1 MHYYKR
7 QNISL
12 YLLFFIIGLSA
23 CNTPKTDVSIFPEA
37 PEEKLDQYCSYL
49 KNTQNASNNAYM
61 PFFYKR
67 FNKLVHEN
75 KIDSAA
81 QILTITGDCLRKIYI
96 LDSSFIKTNLHFLG
110 KFGKKL
116 SSKYYSNLYSNV
128 GLYYSDIGKFD
139 MGTYYLNKSMVPAND
154 KSTYQ
159 NNAYSAY
166 SLIFCHLNN
175 GRLAQSLSNGF
186 KALKMYENLKDTA
199 YLGATYSGIACIYR
213 FQDDYTEALNYE
225 NQGFELIKK
234 TSDSDKIL
242 VVSLN
247 KISLYNDMNNPNLGV
262 FIDSTRRFAQAWSKK
277 TDLQLFGIESWY
289 AFKLVFENKLEEAKV
304 ILDKLKPLVNS
315 VDEVSRDYYF
325 NAFSEY
331 EIKMGQGSKIIDY
344 YHKKIPE
351 LKENEDYLRLS
362 LYNHILHDDA
372 FLKKDYK
379 NALYYQRQFQIATD
393 SLNNKVL
400 RIKVKEFDKKYK
412 TAQKEQQIHLQEA
425 EISKKN
431 SLIGL
436 LVSSIIGLFLLI
448 TTYYLWH
455 KQKNL
460 TQEKN
465 NSMNFTKQLL
475 ENTETERKRIA
486 SDLHDSIS
494 HELLNLKS
502 GLSQDIAIVSNKI
515 DGIINDIRG
524 ISRNLHPVMFDK
536 IGLEPN
542 IEALIERI
550 QYQNDFM
557 VNLDIDYS
565 GSLTSSDELQIYRI
579 IQEALTNVIKYANAY
594 AAKITINDGNDKVF
608 IEIRD
613 NGKGFDVKN
622 TINSGKAFGLHNIIE
637 RSRVIGGQAN
647 IQSSQEGTIITISI
661 AKK

>member
-1 MHYYKR
+1 MLNYKYP
-7 QNISL
+7 NTLFYLFVIISL
-12 YLLFFIIGLSA
+12 LA
-23 CNTPKTDVSIFPEA
+23 CESPKTDDSIYTKA
-37 PEEKLDQYCSYL
+37 PEEKLDKYCSYL
-49 KNTQNASNNAYM
+49 KDPKNASDSVYM
-61 PFFYKR
+61 SFCYNR
-67 FNKLVHEN
+67 FNKLVKEN

-81 QILTITGDCLRKIYI
+81 QVLSITGDGLRKVYI
-96 LDSSFIKTNLHFLG
+96 LDSNFIKTNLSFLE

-116 SSKYYSNLYSNV
+116 MPKYYSILYSNV
-128 GLYYSDIGKFD
+128 GLYYSDLGKFD
-139 MGTYYLNKSMVPAND
+139 IGTYYLSKSIIPAND
-154 KSTYQ
+154 NLTYQ
-159 NNAYSAY
+159 NNAYSSY

-175 GRLAQSLSNGF
+175 GQLAQSLSSGL

-213 FQDDYTEALNYE
+213 FQDDYNEALNYE
-225 NQGFELIKK
+225 SKGFNLIKR
-234 TSDSDKIL
+234 TSDTDKIL

-247 KISLYNDMNNPNLGV
+247 KITLYNDMGNPNLNA

-277 TDLQLFGIESWY
+277 TDLALFGIESWY
-289 AFKLVFENKLEEAKV
+289 AFKLVFDNKLVEAKI

-331 EIKMGQGSKIIDY
+331 EIKMGRGSENVDFY
-344 YHKKIPE
+344 RKKIPE
-351 LKENEDYLRLS
+351 LRENEDYLRLQ
-362 LYNHILHDDA
+362 LYNQILHDDA
-372 FLKKDYK
+372 FLKKDFK
-379 NALYYQRQFQIATD
+379 NALKYLEEVQIAKD

-400 RIKVKEFDKKYK
+400 RIKVKEFDKKYQ
-412 TAQKEQQIHLQEA
+412 TTQKEQRIQLQES
-425 EISKKN
+425 EISQKN

-436 LVSSIIGLFLLI
+436 LASSIIGMVLLVTIYFL
-448 TTYYLWH
+448 WQR
-455 KQKNL
+455 QKNL

-465 NSMNFTKQLL
+465 NSLNFTKQLL

-486 SDLHDSIS
+486 SDLHDTIS

-502 GLSQDIAIVSNKI
+502 GLSQDIAVVSHKI

-557 VNLDIDYS
+557 VNLDINYN

-594 AAKITINDGNDKVF
+594 AAKITINDEKDKVF

-613 NGKGFDVKN
+613 NGKGFNVKN
-622 TINSGKAFGLHNIIE
+622 ALNSGKAFGLHNIIE
-637 RSRVIGGQAN
+637 RSRVVGGQAN
-647 IQSSQEGTIITISI
+647 IQSSEKGTIITINI